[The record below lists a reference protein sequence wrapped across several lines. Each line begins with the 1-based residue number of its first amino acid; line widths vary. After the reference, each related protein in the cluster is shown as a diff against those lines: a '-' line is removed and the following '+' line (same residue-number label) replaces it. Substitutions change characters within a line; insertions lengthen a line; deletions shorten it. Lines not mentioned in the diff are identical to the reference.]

1 MGTLLRKLG
10 DLVAERY
17 TLLGGMH
24 DEIQE
29 LKDELESMTACFR
42 DVAGIGDDDMHK
54 EQMRTW
60 MKQVREIGYDAED
73 CIDIFLHHLSKHS
86 GDNRSLGRHIHKIF
100 NFLRTLKVRLKL
112 VTEIQSIKSRAQK
125 VSERRLRYK
134 LDAMDMKDNMPSS
147 SSYVDVDRRLPA
159 LHGDESPL
167 VGMAENKQKV
177 IDLLNKD
184 DMKLR
189 VISVVGIGGLGKTTL
204 AMAVLNSREEDRNQ
218 IPSGQPNILIHA
230 GQPNI
235 QIRAVVPVSRTY
247 DLRALLQYTVRELH
261 RRPIGQGEDP
271 LIKDIG
277 SWDIPKLIQRS
288 REHLVDKRYLVIID
302 DVWHSTAWE
311 QLKVAFPDNGKG
323 SRIVV
328 TTRSDEVATNCSS
341 SNGDIY
347 KMEALTEADS
357 KMLLF
362 HTVFGSETI
371 PSTYQHLL
379 TSKLEDVCNVV
390 FKKSGGLPLAIVSIG
405 GMLTQRKNE
414 SVDNWE
420 NVIQRIPSELQKG
433 KMLDGMRRILSLS
446 YNDLP
451 YHLKAC
457 FLYLSVFPE
466 DHEIRRGP
474 LVRRWEAEGFI
485 NEVYEL
491 SLEEISTDYFNGFVS
506 RSVVAP
512 EQLSGGG
519 EVRSFKVHDIMLDII
534 TAKSTQENL
543 MSTLG
548 NHQHST
554 VGHDKIRRVSIQP
567 GSRDNYFSRGNLRHV
582 RSLTIM
588 SSREKPKDI
597 TFSNLKL
604 LRVLDLEGCSWS
616 LSDKD
621 WKEICKLTLLRYL
634 SIRRTGNER
643 LPSKLGKLTGLVT
656 LDVRQTK
663 VTHFPKSITQ
673 LQNLQHLLAG
683 EYVHYTRTHS
693 VKHFAYRKEVVKIP
707 TGLSKMK
714 ALKRISFV
722 DVKGKGI
729 EALHEVAKLSQLT
742 RLCAMQTDPNASWGN
757 FSDTLSDMNNSLRYL
772 SVMQDEANC
781 NIPEQLNF
789 LHCIRSP
796 PVLLQSLHLLG
807 RINSLPQW
815 FQSLSKLSSLSLR
828 HNYLE
833 TGMVDVLGRL
843 PCLISLKLYDGSY
856 TGTELSF
863 TSHQFPMLKQLVIDN
878 LPNLVKLSFD
888 SGAPANL
895 ERLTL
900 FLPRGSAAS
909 VLGIRKLL
917 KLRAV
922 ELFGINDGHVVN
934 TVMEEVNSHPNMPIR
949 VTRDDQPPPPSS

>member
-1 MGTLLRKLG
+1 M
-10 DLVAERY
+10 
-17 TLLGGMH
+17 
-24 DEIQE
+24 
-29 LKDELESMTACFR
+29 F
-42 DVAGIGDDDMHK
+42 
-54 EQMRTW
+54 
-60 MKQVREIGYDAED
+60 
-73 CIDIFLHHLSKHS
+73 
-86 GDNRSLGRHIHKIF
+86 
-100 NFLRTLKVRLKL
+100 
-112 VTEIQSIKSRAQK
+112 
-125 VSERRLRYK
+125 
-134 LDAMDMKDNMPSS
+134 
-147 SSYVDVDRRLPA
+147 
-159 LHGDESPL
+159 
-167 VGMAENKQKV
+167 
-177 IDLLNKD
+177 
-184 DMKLR
+184 
-189 VISVVGIGGLGKTTL
+189 
-204 AMAVLNSREEDRNQ
+204 
-218 IPSGQPNILIHA
+218 
-230 GQPNI
+230 
-235 QIRAVVPVSRTY
+235 
-247 DLRALLQYTVRELH
+247 
-261 RRPIGQGEDP
+261 
-271 LIKDIG
+271 
-277 SWDIPKLIQRS
+277 
-288 REHLVDKRYLVIID
+288 RYLVIID
-302 DVWHSTAWE
+302 DVWRSTAWE

-328 TTRSDEVATNCSS
+328 TTRSDEVATSCSS

-357 KMLLF
+357 KTLLF

-420 NVIQRIPSELQKG
+420 KVIQRIPSELQKG

-567 GSRDNYFSRGNLRHV
+567 GSRDNYFSRGSLRHV

-597 TFSNLKL
+597 TFRNLKL

-621 WKEICKLTLLRYL
+621 WKEICKLALLRYL

-895 ERLTL
+895 ETHSVPPKGLCCKRSWNPET
-900 FLPRGSAAS
+900 PKAKGS
-909 VLGIRKLL
+909 G
-917 KLRAV
+917 AV
-922 ELFGINDGHVVN
+922 RH
-934 TVMEEVNSHPNMPIR
+934 
-949 VTRDDQPPPPSS
+949 